1 MDNIPL
7 VSVITSNYN
16 GAGYLPDCV
25 SCVLN
30 QSFDSWEHIVID
42 CGSTDNSRKVLAS
55 LKHPRLR
62 VIHEEFCGVA
72 RARNRAIQQARGE
85 FCAILDTDDR
95 ALPDRLRLQVELLR
109 KDKALVAVGGNA
121 QRIDSSPLTWK
132 SIFRRHQWTT
142 RYPLEHEAIML
153 FLRSTLSPILH
164 STLTFRKTIFQE
176 MGGYREDMEK
186 AEDFD
191 LVLRLG
197 LHGRLGGVRQRVGI
211 LRCGDADSHTMRH
224 QPQGRDVNYY
234 AVLALLFNTARV
246 YGFDCDQ
253 KDIEEWLDN
262 IGKDGVSALKGRWIW
277 ENLIKHHRG
286 LSWGRWDIP
295 LKSFIF
301 LPLAMMVCCRR
312 SWWPAAFSPENI
324 IEEFIRDKRWI

>member
-25 SCVLN
+25 SSVLN
-30 QSFDSWEHIVID
+30 QSFDSWEHIIID
-42 CGSTDNSRKVLAS
+42 CGSTDNSRKVLES

-85 FCAILDTDDR
+85 FCAILDADDR

-121 QRIDSSPLTWK
+121 QRICSSHRRWK

-142 RYPLEHEAIML
+142 RYPLGHEAIML

-197 LHGRLGGVRQRVGI
+197 LHGRLGGVHQRVGI
-211 LRCGDADSHTMRH
+211 LRFGAADSHTTRH
-224 QPQGRDVNYY
+224 QPQGRDVHYY

-262 IGKDGVSALKGRWIW
+262 IGKDGISALRGRWIW
-277 ENLIKHHRG
+277 ENLIKHNRG
-286 LSWGRWDIP
+286 LSWASWDIP
-295 LKSFIF
+295 LKSFIL
-301 LPLAMMVCCRR
+301 LPLAMMACWRR